1 MASLI
6 DIKGMPFDAK
16 ETIDV
21 NGQSVYDRTYLA
33 KHFALYFAQFI
44 GNGVYA
50 NPASGFLCEWAG
62 GMSISVKPGHCW
74 VDGYHG
80 YMEEISYLSL
90 NPGNATNPRIDR
102 IVIRLN
108 LLDRKWEVAV
118 VEGTPAAAPVAPV
131 LNRYQDE
138 AGNYYELGIATVY
151 VNTGVAAVQG
161 SNVTDTRLDS
171 SVCGI
176 VSGLIDQVDLTNLYT
191 QFQSFLEENI
201 LDWNNIKAN
210 QQNAWTTQTSNQQQF
225 WENQTNQQQEDF
237 DERSTKQLADQEDQ
251 FNTLV
256 AWYNTVKADISKL
269 QDFNFDNIANLNGA
283 RKTTDFE
290 ATEIVEEIYIRTTNK
305 KVAKRVTT
313 TATLQVE
320 IWVYGD
326 TEEEFLKHSITEIS
340 FDWEGHDIVEDVSV
354 E

>member
-118 VEGTPAAAPVAPV
+118 VEGTPAAAPVAPA

-151 VNTGVAAVQG
+151 VNTGVAAVKG
-161 SNVTDTRLDS
+161 SDVSDTRLDS

-201 LDWNNIKAN
+201 LDWNNVKA
-210 QQNAWTTQTSNQQQF
+210 NQQQF
-225 WENQTNQQQEDF
+225 WENQTNKQQEDF
-237 DERSTKQLADQEDQ
+237 DNAQEEKQQEFDTQLNAQEAQ
-251 FNTLV
+251 FNELV

-290 ATEIVEEIYIRTTNK
+290 ATEIVEEIYIRKTNK

-340 FDWEGHDIVEDVSV
+340 FDWGGHDIVEDVSA